1 MKIVILDGYVAN
13 PGDLSWEDFQ
23 QLGELTV
30 HDRTPHHLVAERAA
44 DADAVI
50 VNKVV
55 LDCPTLQKLPKLK
68 YIGLL
73 ATGYNNVDIHQA
85 HRQGITV
92 CNVPSY
98 STESVAQSIFAHI
111 LNITNHV
118 ALYADSV
125 RRGSWQHCR
134 DFSYRLTPIIELN
147 GLTLGIYGLGHIGM
161 RVAEIA
167 HAFGMKIIA
176 RTSKSAAS
184 LPKWI
189 ARVSEQGLFRLS
201 DVLVLC
207 APLASDNRHFVNA
220 DTLALMKPSA
230 FLVNTSRGGLVDS
243 AALANALNHGHLA
256 AAGVD
261 VLETE
266 PPTQSEPLISTHNC
280 FLTPH
285 ISWESDVARRR
296 LLSVA
301 AENLRAFVADRPQNV
316 VS

>member
-1 MKIVILDGYVAN
+1 MKTVILDGYVAN
-13 PGDLSWEDFQ
+13 PGDLSWEAFEN
-23 QLGELTV
+23 LSELIV
-30 HDRTPHHLVAERAA
+30 HERTPSDLVVARAA

-55 LDCPTLQKLPKLK
+55 LDCATLRNLPKLK
-68 YIGLL
+68 YIGVL
-73 ATGYNNVDIHQA
+73 ATGYNNVDIVQA
-85 HRQGITV
+85 RSQGITV
-92 CNVPSY
+92 CNVPTY
-98 STESVAQSIFAHI
+98 STESVAQNIFAHI

-125 RRGSWQHCR
+125 RRGFWQHCR

-147 GLTLGIYGLGHIGM
+147 GLTLGIYGLGNIGS

-167 HAFGMKIIA
+167 RAFGMEIIA
-176 RTSKSAAS
+176 LTSKSPAG
-184 LPKWI
+184 LPQWI
-189 ARVSEQGLFRLS
+189 TPVTKECLFRQS

-207 APLASDNRHFVNA
+207 APLTSDNHHFVNA

-243 AALANALNHGHLA
+243 AALAGALNSGLLA

-266 PPTQSEPLISTHNC
+266 PPAQSEPLITAHNC

-301 AENLRAFVADRPQNV
+301 ADNLRAFIAGRPRNV
-316 VS
+316 VN